1 MYIIKYITLSL
12 NNTMSN
18 LNRINDLKI
27 PTNQKKFLNEL
38 LSKDKGNRKTIFA
51 VEVIIKTIETVE
63 SIYPGKGQEILKG
76 AHVVIQNPA
85 VYESLINN
93 SNYRSRISSH
103 YRGNR
108 IDEKGVDLEHK
119 SDFLIG
125 LFAQGEG
132 EIFWMQLENTK
143 VDFSEGLI
151 RGAILLVLHM
161 LDYLY
166 YKFTGQNVGP
176 CGLSEYTE
184 TKPIVIENEKIRDY
198 FGEIYKP
205 FDDLKKHE
213 TFVARLSNE
222 SKSPDSNSV
231 PAA

>member
-1 MYIIKYITLSL
+1 
-12 NNTMSN
+12 MSN
-18 LNRINDLKI
+18 IEKI
-27 PTNQKKFLNEL
+27 KVLEIPANQKKFLDKL
-38 LSKDKGNRKTIFA
+38 LFKAEGNHQTIFA
-51 VEVIIKTIETVE
+51 VEVIIQTIETVE
-63 SIYPGKGQEILKG
+63 NIYPGKGQEILKG
-76 AHVVIQNPA
+76 AHVVMQDPELYKQI
-85 VYESLINN
+85 IDN
-93 SNYRSRISSH
+93 SNNRNRISSH
-103 YRGNR
+103 YRGNK
-108 IDEKGVDLEHK
+108 IDEKRVDLKHK

-125 LFAQGEG
+125 LSKADECN
-132 EIFWMQLENTK
+132 IFWMQLENTK

-151 RGAILLVLHM
+151 RGSILLVLHM

-184 TKPIVIENEKIRDY
+184 TKPIVIEHEKIQDY
-198 FGEIYKP
+198 FGK
-205 FDDLKKHE
+205 FDKHLDDPKKKE